1 MFMKTAIKVIKMIQ
15 LFTINQCQKIMANL
29 VVLSL
34 LTVSRLLREN
44 AAQVT
49 SPYCQKTSLSR
60 VSMWWNIWNKQSR
73 NKCINTLLLF
83 TSIYNCRYK
92 ANDCN
97 LKTKKL

>member
-1 MFMKTAIKVIKMIQ
+1 
-15 LFTINQCQKIMANL
+15 MANL
-29 VVLSL
+29 VGLSL

-73 NKCINTLLLF
+73 NKCISTLLLF
-83 TSIYNCRYK
+83 TSINTAVGIKQMIVIWRPKNYSMH
-92 ANDCN
+92 
-97 LKTKKL
+97 

>member
-1 MFMKTAIKVIKMIQ
+1 
-15 LFTINQCQKIMANL
+15 MANL
-29 VVLSL
+29 VGLSL

-73 NKCINTLLLF
+73 NKCISIHFYYSLAF
-83 TSIYNCRYK
+83 TAAGIKQMIVIWRPKNYSMH
-92 ANDCN
+92 
-97 LKTKKL
+97 

>member
-1 MFMKTAIKVIKMIQ
+1 MKTKMFMKTAIKVIKMIQ

-60 VSMWWNIWNKQSR
+60 VSM
-73 NKCINTLLLF
+73 
-83 TSIYNCRYK
+83 
-92 ANDCN
+92 
-97 LKTKKL
+97 

>member
-1 MFMKTAIKVIKMIQ
+1 MKTAIKVIKMIQ

-60 VSMWWNIWNKQSR
+60 VSM
-73 NKCINTLLLF
+73 
-83 TSIYNCRYK
+83 
-92 ANDCN
+92 
-97 LKTKKL
+97 